1 MERPR
6 RGFVLTRREH
16 AALDSVPALP
26 QALQAFAREAVVRRR
41 VRFALVDDAC
51 ASLDVVLDALPGE
64 PVIAVVE
71 DHSPRRHGIT
81 SPAIDLDAVGEKA
94 RRVAGHLAVAGR
106 HEQVVSADLLEAVR
120 QDRDFAARGPD
131 AQAALSPAELWG
143 GRGGDGCEQQE
154 ENRSPN
160 PPRGDAFE

>member
-16 AALDSVPALP
+16 AALDSVQALP
-26 QALQAFAREAVVRRR
+26 QALQAFARKAVVRRG
-41 VRFALVDDAC
+41 VYFALVDDAR
-51 ASLDVVLDALPGE
+51 AGLDVVLDALPGE

-81 SPAIDLDAVGEKA
+81 RLAIDLDAVGEKA
-94 RRVAGHLAVAGR
+94 RSASGHLDVAGR
-106 HEQVVSADLLEAVR
+106 HEQVVGADLLEAVR
-120 QDRDFAARGPD
+120 HDRDFAARGPD
-131 AQAALSPAELWG
+131 AQPTLSPAELRG